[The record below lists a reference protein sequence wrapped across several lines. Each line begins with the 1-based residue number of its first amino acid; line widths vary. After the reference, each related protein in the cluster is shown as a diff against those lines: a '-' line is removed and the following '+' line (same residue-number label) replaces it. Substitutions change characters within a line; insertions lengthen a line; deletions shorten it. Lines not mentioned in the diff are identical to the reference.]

1 MIKIET
7 RDSKVITT
15 TPYDKNFIQAA
26 KSLGGK
32 WQAPN
37 WVFDRRDEERVREVC
52 REIYGTDGTDGPGV
66 TLRVT
71 FEPHHSVWRD
81 AIRIA
86 GREVAR
92 ATSRDSGAKL
102 GEGVVLLSGG
112 FASAGSV
119 KNWGTESKSDGA
131 TVLIRDMPIVAAQRI
146 IEEHPAGVQAAQL
159 EDEAPVSDK
168 DALREERARLL
179 ARLAEIDAALAEE

>member
-1 MIKIET
+1 M
-7 RDSKVITT
+7 
-15 TPYDKNFIQAA
+15 
-26 KSLGGK
+26 
-32 WQAPN
+32 
-37 WVFDRRDEERVREVC
+37 
-52 REIYGTDGTDGPGV
+52 
-66 TLRVT
+66 
-71 FEPHHSVWRD
+71 WRD